1 MIRPGRTDRRLWLLL
16 AVAALASVAWLAL
29 TFALVAAT
37 LEPQPR
43 QAAFELIGPHLALV
57 GLTWAGGI
65 AAIAYGLKR
74 WFDFWVTPSVR
85 LAEEAQ
91 ILLRTDVVRELA
103 PAGNPETRALAK
115 LFNQL
120 VEQRETLRREMDG
133 KVQAAAQRIEEE
145 KSRLAALMAE
155 LTQSVVVCN
164 LDGRI
169 LLYNQ
174 RARAQFRDLAP
185 AGQATAPG
193 QPGQPVQPGQTVAD
207 SGLLGLGRSIHALF
221 DRQLVEH
228 ALENVRQRM
237 RRGAPQPSAQFV
249 TLTPAGQLL
258 RVQLAPVRPAAG
270 SAAEQDIAGYVLML
284 DDVMPDYEQ
293 QAERDRALQTL
304 TEGSRASLASIQ
316 AALEMLDFP
325 DLEPAMRERFL
336 RVVRDEAQAMGERLK
351 PLVSEASERL
361 SSRWPMEDMLG
372 SDFVTAALRRIE
384 QQAGLSAREAEVDP
398 AAWLRIES
406 FSLLQVLV
414 YLSARL
420 QDEFE
425 VRFIQLRLQPVP
437 NNPARVHLDLM
448 WTGPAISTETV
459 MGWELDPVRIGQE
472 AYSFSVRDVVERHGG
487 ALWFERDR
495 ASHLSFFRFLLP
507 GVSPRQAAVPP
518 EAGPAEPAGRPEF
531 YDFDLF
537 SRSEQASA
545 LDDRPLLDL
554 VYTVFDTE
562 TTGLNPA
569 GGDQILQIGA
579 ARIVNGKLLRQETF
593 DQLVDPQCLIPPAG
607 IPIHGIS
614 QDMVRGQP
622 TIERVLPAFHAF
634 ARDTV
639 LVGHNA
645 AFDLRFLQLLEAGTG
660 IRFDQPVLD
669 TLLLSA
675 LVHPSQP
682 SHRIEAIAQRFN
694 LTVTG
699 RHNALGDALV
709 TAEIF
714 LRLIPL
720 LAEKG
725 IHTLGQARAAAQ
737 QTYYAR
743 LKY

>member
-37 LEPQPR
+37 LEPEPR

-174 RARAQFRDLAP
+174 RARAQFRDLVP
-185 AGQATAPG
+185 AGQASAPG
-193 QPGQPVQPGQTVAD
+193 PAGSSGQPAAGA
-207 SGLLGLGRSIHALF
+207 GLLGLGRSIHDLF
-221 DRQLVEH
+221 ERQLVEH

-249 TLTPAGQLL
+249 TITPAGQLL
-258 RVQLAPVRPAAG
+258 RVQLAPVRPVAG
-270 SAAEQDIAGYVLML
+270 SAAGQDIAGYVLML
-284 DDVMPDYEQ
+284 DDAMPDYQ
-293 QAERDRALQTL
+293 QVAERDRALQAL

-384 QQAGLSAREAEVDP
+384 QQTGLSVRAAELDP

-406 FSLLQVLV
+406 FSLLQVLI
-414 YLSARL
+414 YLAARL
-420 QDEFE
+420 QDEFAL
-425 VRFIQLRLQPVP
+425 RFVQLRLQPVSSGT
-437 NNPARVHLDLM
+437 ARVHLDLM
-448 WTGPAISTETV
+448 WVGPAISTETV

-518 EAGPAEPAGRPEF
+518 EASPAEPAGRPEF

-622 TIERVLPAFHAF
+622 TIGQVLPAFHAF

-645 AFDLRFLQLLEAGTG
+645 AFDMRFLQLLEADTG
-660 IRFDQPVLD
+660 IGFDQPVLD

-675 LVHPSQP
+675 LVHPSQE

-694 LTVTG
+694 LEVQG

-720 LAEKG
+720 LTEKG

-737 QTYYAR
+737 RTYYAR

>member
-174 RARAQFRDLAP
+174 RARAQFRDLVP
-185 AGQATAPG
+185 AGQASAPSQAG
-193 QPGQPVQPGQTVAD
+193 PSAQPAAGA
-207 SGLLGLGRSIHALF
+207 GLLGLGRSIHDLF
-221 DRQLVEH
+221 ERQLVEH

-249 TLTPAGQLL
+249 TITPAGQLL

-270 SAAEQDIAGYVLML
+270 SAADQDIAGYVLML
-284 DDVMPDYEQ
+284 DDAMPDYQ
-293 QAERDRALQTL
+293 QVAERDRALQAL

-384 QQAGLSAREAEVDP
+384 QQTGLSVRAAELDP

-406 FSLLQVLV
+406 FSLLQALI
-414 YLSARL
+414 YLAARL
-420 QDEFE
+420 QDEFA
-425 VRFIQLRLQPVP
+425 VRFVQLRLQPVP
-437 NNPARVHLDLM
+437 SGTARVHLDLL
-448 WTGPAISTETV
+448 WVGPAISTETV

-507 GVSPRQAAVPP
+507 GVSPRQATVSS
-518 EAGPAEPAGRPEF
+518 EAGPAEPASRPEF

-593 DQLVDPQCLIPPAG
+593 DQLVDPQCLIPSAG

-622 TIERVLPAFHAF
+622 TIGQVLPAFHAF

-645 AFDLRFLQLLEAGTG
+645 AFDMRFLQLLEADTG

-675 LVHPSQP
+675 LVHPSQE

-694 LTVTG
+694 LEVQG

>member
-1 MIRPGRTDRRLWLLL
+1 MNRPGRTDRRLWLML
-16 AVAALASVAWLAL
+16 AVAALASIAWLAL

-37 LEPQPR
+37 LEPEQR
-43 QAAFELIGPHLALV
+43 TAAFELIGPHLALV

-103 PAGNPETRALAK
+103 PAGNPETRALAR

-120 VEQRETLRREMDG
+120 VEQRETLRHEMDD
-133 KVQAAAQRIEEE
+133 KVHAAAQRIEEE

-185 AGQATAPG
+185 AGQLIVPA
-193 QPGQPVQPGQTVAD
+193 QPAQASQVVAD

-249 TLTPAGQLL
+249 TITPAGQLL
-258 RVQLAPVRPAAG
+258 RVQLAPVRPTAG
-270 SAAEQDIAGYVLML
+270 SAAGQDIAGYVLML

-336 RVVRDEAQAMGERLK
+336 HVVRDEAQAMGERLK

-420 QDEFE
+420 QDEFA

-437 NNPARVHLDLM
+437 SSAARVHLDLM
-448 WTGPAISTETV
+448 WIGPAISTETV

-472 AYSFSVRDVVERHGG
+472 SYSFSARDVVERHGG

-507 GVSPRQAAVPP
+507 GVAPRQAVVPP
-518 EAGPAEPAGRPEF
+518 EAAAAEPADRPEF

-545 LDDRPLLDL
+545 LDERPLLDL

-579 ARIVNGKLLRQETF
+579 ARIVNAKLLRQETF
-593 DQLVDPQCLIPPAG
+593 DQLVDPQCMIPPAG
-607 IPIHGIS
+607 IPIHGIH
-614 QDMVRGQP
+614 QHMVRGQP

-645 AFDLRFLQLLEAGTG
+645 AFDLRFLQLLEPGTG
-660 IRFDQPVLD
+660 ICFDQPVLD

-675 LVHPSQP
+675 LVHPSQE

-694 LTVTG
+694 LQVQG

>member
-91 ILLRTDVVRELA
+91 ILLRTDVVRELS

-120 VEQRETLRREMDG
+120 VEQRETLRREMDA
-133 KVQAAAQRIEEE
+133 KVHAAAQRIEEE

-174 RARAQFRDLAP
+174 RARAQFRDLVP
-185 AGQATAPG
+185 AGQASAPG
-193 QPGQPVQPGQTVAD
+193 QAVPAGQPAAGA
-207 SGLLGLGRSIHALF
+207 GLLGLGRSIHDLF
-221 DRQLVEH
+221 ERQLVEH

-249 TLTPAGQLL
+249 TITPAGQLL
-258 RVQLAPVRPAAG
+258 RVQLAPVRPPAG
-270 SAAEQDIAGYVLML
+270 SAAGQDIAGYVLML
-284 DDVMPDYEQ
+284 DDAMPDYQQ
-293 QAERDRALQTL
+293 QAERDRALQSL

-325 DLEPAMRERFL
+325 DLDPAMRERFL

-384 QQAGLSAREAEVDP
+384 QQAGLSARESEVDP

-406 FSLLQVLV
+406 FSLLQALV

-420 QDEFE
+420 QEEFAI
-425 VRFIQLRLQPVP
+425 RFVQLRLQPVASSP
-437 NNPARVHLDLM
+437 GRVHLDLM
-448 WTGPAISTETV
+448 WVGPAISTETV

-472 AYSFSVRDVVERHGG
+472 SYAFSVRDVVERHGG

-507 GVSPRQAAVPP
+507 GVSPRQAAIPP
-518 EAGPAEPAGRPEF
+518 EAGPAEPASRPEF

-545 LDDRPLLDL
+545 QDDRPLLDL

-607 IPIHGIS
+607 IPIHGIT

-622 TIERVLPAFHAF
+622 TIGQVLPAFQAF

-645 AFDLRFLQLLEAGTG
+645 AFDMRFLQLLEADTG

-675 LVHPSQP
+675 LVHPSQE

-694 LTVTG
+694 LEVQG

>member
-1 MIRPGRTDRRLWLLL
+1 
-16 AVAALASVAWLAL
+16 
-29 TFALVAAT
+29 
-37 LEPQPR
+37 
-43 QAAFELIGPHLALV
+43 
-57 GLTWAGGI
+57 
-65 AAIAYGLKR
+65 
-74 WFDFWVTPSVR
+74 
-85 LAEEAQ
+85 
-91 ILLRTDVVRELA
+91 
-103 PAGNPETRALAK
+103 
-115 LFNQL
+115 
-120 VEQRETLRREMDG
+120 
-133 KVQAAAQRIEEE
+133 
-145 KSRLAALMAE
+145 
-155 LTQSVVVCN
+155 
-164 LDGRI
+164 
-169 LLYNQ
+169 
-174 RARAQFRDLAP
+174 
-185 AGQATAPG
+185 
-193 QPGQPVQPGQTVAD
+193 
-207 SGLLGLGRSIHALF
+207 
-221 DRQLVEH
+221 
-228 ALENVRQRM
+228 
-237 RRGAPQPSAQFV
+237 
-249 TLTPAGQLL
+249 
-258 RVQLAPVRPAAG
+258 
-270 SAAEQDIAGYVLML
+270 
-284 DDVMPDYEQ
+284 
-293 QAERDRALQTL
+293 
-304 TEGSRASLASIQ
+304 
-316 AALEMLDFP
+316 
-325 DLEPAMRERFL
+325 
-336 RVVRDEAQAMGERLK
+336 VRDEAQAMGERLK

-384 QQAGLSAREAEVDP
+384 QQTGLSAREAEVDP
-398 AAWLRIES
+398 VAWLRIES
-406 FSLLQVLV
+406 FSLLQILV

-420 QDEFE
+420 QDEFA
-425 VRFIQLRLQPVP
+425 VRFIQLRLQPVSSS
-437 NNPARVHLDLM
+437 PARVHLDLM
-448 WTGPAISTETV
+448 WIGPAISTETV

-472 AYSFSVRDVVERHGG
+472 SYSFSVRDVIERHGG

-507 GVSPRQAAVPP
+507 GVAPRQAAVSP
-518 EAGPAEPAGRPEF
+518 EAAAAEPAGRPEF

-545 LDDRPLLDL
+545 LDERPLLDL
-554 VYTVFDTE
+554 IYTVFDTE

-593 DQLVDPQCLIPPAG
+593 DQLVDPQCMIPPAG
-607 IPIHGIS
+607 IPIHGIN

-645 AFDLRFLQLLEAGTG
+645 AFDLRFLQLLEPGTG
-660 IRFDQPVLD
+660 ICFDQPVLD

-675 LVHPSQP
+675 LVHPSQQ

-694 LTVTG
+694 LAVQG

>member
-174 RARAQFRDLAP
+174 RARAQFRDLVP
-185 AGQATAPG
+185 AGQAGAPG
-193 QPGQPVQPGQTVAD
+193 QAGPSAQPAAGA
-207 SGLLGLGRSIHALF
+207 GLLGLGRSIHDLF
-221 DRQLVEH
+221 ERQLVEH

-249 TLTPAGQLL
+249 TITPAGQLL

-270 SAAEQDIAGYVLML
+270 SAADQDIAGYVLML
-284 DDVMPDYEQ
+284 DDAMPDYQ
-293 QAERDRALQTL
+293 QVAERDRALQAL

-384 QQAGLSAREAEVDP
+384 QQTGLSVRAAELDP

-406 FSLLQVLV
+406 FSLLQALI
-414 YLSARL
+414 YLAARL
-420 QDEFE
+420 QDEFA
-425 VRFIQLRLQPVP
+425 VRFVQLRLQPVP
-437 NNPARVHLDLM
+437 SGTARVHLDLL
-448 WTGPAISTETV
+448 WVGPAISTETV

-622 TIERVLPAFHAF
+622 TIGQVLPAFHTF

-645 AFDLRFLQLLEAGTG
+645 AFDMRFLQLLEADTG
-660 IRFDQPVLD
+660 IAFDQPVLD

-675 LVHPSQP
+675 LVHPSQE

-694 LTVTG
+694 LEVQG

>member
-1 MIRPGRTDRRLWLLL
+1 MNRPGRAARRLWLML
-16 AVAALASVAWLAL
+16 AVAALASIAWLAL

-37 LEPQPR
+37 LDPVQR
-43 QAAFELIGPHLALV
+43 AAAFELIGPHLALV

-65 AAIAYGLKR
+65 AVIAYGLKR

-91 ILLRTDVVRELA
+91 ILLRTDVVRELV
-103 PAGNPETRALAK
+103 PAGNPETRALAR

-120 VEQRETLRREMDG
+120 VEQRETLRHEMDS
-133 KVQAAAQRIEEE
+133 KVHAAAQRIEEE

-174 RARAQFRDLAP
+174 RARAQFRDFAP
-185 AGQATAPG
+185 PG
-193 QPGQPVQPGQTVAD
+193 QVTSPGQGAAG

-249 TLTPAGQLL
+249 TITPAGQLL
-258 RVQLAPVRPAAG
+258 RVQLAPVRPAASG
-270 SAAEQDIAGYVLML
+270 AAGQDIAGYVLML

-293 QAERDRALQTL
+293 QAERDRALQAL

-372 SDFVTAALRRIE
+372 SDFVTAALHRIE
-384 QQAGLSAREAEVDP
+384 QQAGLSAREAEIDP

-420 QDEFE
+420 QDELA

-437 NNPARVHLDLM
+437 SGSARLHLDLM
-448 WTGPAISTETV
+448 WIGPAISTETV

-472 AYSFSVRDVVERHGG
+472 SYSFSVRDVVERHGG

-507 GVSPRQAAVPP
+507 GVAPRQAAVLP
-518 EAGPAEPAGRPEF
+518 EAAAAEAVGRPEF

-593 DQLVDPQCLIPPAG
+593 DQLVDPQCMIPPAG

-622 TIERVLPAFHAF
+622 TIERVLPVFHSF
-634 ARDTV
+634 SRDTV

-645 AFDLRFLQLLEAGTG
+645 AFDMRFLQLLEAGTG
-660 IRFDQPVLD
+660 ICFDQPVLD

-675 LVHPSQP
+675 LVHPSQE

-694 LTVTG
+694 LQVQG

>member
-1 MIRPGRTDRRLWLLL
+1 MNRPGRTDRRLWLML
-16 AVAALASVAWLAL
+16 AVAALASIAWLAL

-37 LEPQPR
+37 LEPVQR
-43 QAAFELIGPHLALV
+43 AAAFELIGPHLALV

-103 PAGNPETRALAK
+103 PAGNPETRALAR

-120 VEQRETLRREMDG
+120 VEQRETLRREMDS
-133 KVQAAAQRIEEE
+133 KVHAAAQRIEEE

-185 AGQATAPG
+185 AGQASAPG
-193 QPGQPVQPGQTVAD
+193 QAVAD

-258 RVQLAPVRPAAG
+258 RVQLAPVRPTAG
-270 SAAEQDIAGYVLML
+270 SVAGQDIAGYVLML

-336 RVVRDEAQAMGERLK
+336 RVVRDEAQAMGERLR

-414 YLSARL
+414 YLAARL

-425 VRFIQLRLQPVP
+425 VRFIQLRLQPAP
-437 NNPARVHLDLM
+437 TGSARVHLDLM

-472 AYSFSVRDVVERHGG
+472 SYSFSVRDVVARHGG
-487 ALWFERDR
+487 ALSFERDR

-507 GVSPRQAAVPP
+507 GVAPRQAAAPS
-518 EAGPAEPAGRPEF
+518 EAAAAAAAAEPAGRPEF

-545 LDDRPLLDL
+545 LDERPLLDL

-593 DQLVDPQCLIPPAG
+593 DQLVDPQCMIPPAG
-607 IPIHGIS
+607 IPIHGIH

-645 AFDLRFLQLLEAGTG
+645 AFDLRFLQLLEPGTG

-675 LVHPSQP
+675 LVHPSQQ

-694 LTVTG
+694 LAVQG